1 MFSVKELD
9 ILLAAYEGY
18 ILESLAARAGL
29 HELR

>member
-9 ILLAAYEGY
+9 ILAAYEGC